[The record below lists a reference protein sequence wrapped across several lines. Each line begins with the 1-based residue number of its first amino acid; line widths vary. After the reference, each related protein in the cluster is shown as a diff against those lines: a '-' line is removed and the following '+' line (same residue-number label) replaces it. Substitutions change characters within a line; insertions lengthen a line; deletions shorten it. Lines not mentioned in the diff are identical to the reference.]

1 MKGRRI
7 RRGRE
12 PPSPALEDGSRHREW
27 YVVCFVN
34 SEHDT
39 KQSSGDLMA
48 HTPFAPAS
56 SGFRTSR
63 RVNNVRN
70 IERWASVATASA
82 VIAYGVSRR
91 NKQGMW
97 LAAAAA
103 PLAYRGVVGEW
114 PRLRNGRA
122 RDDTRASLSGAG
134 GIHVHESIRLEK
146 PLGEVYRFWRR
157 FENLPQFMSHLE
169 QVSDLGKG
177 RSRWVACGPAG
188 TTVQW
193 DAEISNEI
201 PNETIAWRSLPG
213 SDVVTAGS
221 VTFKPARASRSTQL
235 TVHLQ
240 YDPPAGR
247 AGAWV
252 AALFG
257 REPTQ
262 TIREDLRRVKQ
273 LMETGEIARAYSNP
287 RRLRGSRR

>member
-48 HTPFAPAS
+48 HTPFASAS

-103 PLAYRGVVGEW
+103 AIVLVVG
-114 PRLRNGRA
+114 
-122 RDDTRASLSGAG
+122 SAG
-134 GIHVHESIRLEK
+134 FI
-146 PLGEVYRFWRR
+146 
-157 FENLPQFMSHLE
+157 
-169 QVSDLGKG
+169 
-177 RSRWVACGPAG
+177 
-188 TTVQW
+188 
-193 DAEISNEI
+193 
-201 PNETIAWRSLPG
+201 
-213 SDVVTAGS
+213 
-221 VTFKPARASRSTQL
+221 
-235 TVHLQ
+235 
-240 YDPPAGR
+240 AGR
-247 AGAWV
+247 ADV
-252 AALFG
+252 ARYDTAVNALEAVN
-257 REPTQ
+257 RATLDISADPQ
-262 TIREDLRRVKQ
+262 SRRVV
-273 LMETGEIARAYSNP
+273 LASTDGGSTTGTLLFSPETSKLVVVASDLALPPSGKEYRCWVVVDGQRKNVGKMFFADDLAYWVGDTPEVSRIADGAQFGVSLSDVGRTSLDADPVIAGE
-287 RRLRGSRR
+287 L

>member
-12 PPSPALEDGSRHREW
+12 PPSPALEDGSLHREW

-34 SEHDT
+34 SEYDT

-48 HTPFAPAS
+48 HTPFASAS

-134 GIHVHESIRLEK
+134 GTCARVDSARK
-146 PLGEVYRFWRR
+146 AAARSTVSGAASRT
-157 FENLPQFMSHLE
+157 PQFMSHLE
-169 QVSDLGKG
+169 QV
-177 RSRWVACGPAG
+177 VARQGALALRPAAAG
-188 TTVQW
+188 TTVQVT
-193 DAEISNEI
+193 
-201 PNETIAWRSLPG
+201 PRSSTKSRTRPSPG
-213 SDVVTAGS
+213 VRCRARTSSPPARHVQTGARQSQQQQLCIWATAGR
-221 VTFKPARASRSTQL
+221 T
-235 TVHLQ
+235 
-240 YDPPAGR
+240 
-247 AGAWV
+247 
-252 AALFG
+252 
-257 REPTQ
+257 
-262 TIREDLRRVKQ
+262 RR
-273 LMETGEIARAYSNP
+273 RP
-287 RRLRGSRR
+287 GSRRWTRTVADHPPGSAPSQTVDGDWRDRTRLFEPNQKGASHA